1 MVSWRLF
8 LDDVI
13 KHTFYWFLLD
23 LRENQHKRVDYISI
37 KLVSLFIWTAI
48 DSSSLNRENCNSEI
62 DWPFFRK
69 NLYVIRCYYVFSH
82 WIQSWNPL
90 PFVFIIP
97 ALILQRLSICN
108 AEYIG
113 TLFDIGNNFILK
125 RDAIFVLF
133 FLNLDWW
140 GKPPFNWEKLR
151 HLLEIVKS
159 CIIWYI
165 MQHGLKIFIATILS
179 FEFKIPNDL
188 INKFR
193 FQWTSLYYC
202 SLSISF
208 ITFWKFSLCEK
219 HIFTNRNS
227 VLYRSPTDPRKT
239 WYNALYVQYD

>member
-1 MVSWRLF
+1 M
-8 LDDVI
+8 
-13 KHTFYWFLLD
+13 
-23 LRENQHKRVDYISI
+23 
-37 KLVSLFIWTAI
+37 
-48 DSSSLNRENCNSEI
+48 
-62 DWPFFRK
+62 
-69 NLYVIRCYYVFSH
+69 FSH
-82 WIQSWNPL
+82 TESNHGIPL

-133 FLNLDWW
+133 FLNLDCW

-179 FEFKIPNDL
+179 FDFKIPNDL

-202 SLSISF
+202 SFSISF
-208 ITFWKFSLCEK
+208 ITFWKFSLCELWET
-219 HIFTNRNS
+219 HF
-227 VLYRSPTDPRKT
+227 Y
-239 WYNALYVQYD
+239 Q

>member
-1 MVSWRLF
+1 M
-8 LDDVI
+8 
-13 KHTFYWFLLD
+13 
-23 LRENQHKRVDYISI
+23 
-37 KLVSLFIWTAI
+37 
-48 DSSSLNRENCNSEI
+48 
-62 DWPFFRK
+62 
-69 NLYVIRCYYVFSH
+69 FSH
-82 WIQSWNPL
+82 TESNHGIPYHLCLLFPLWSCRDYPYVMQSIL
-90 PFVFIIP
+90 VHY
-97 ALILQRLSICN
+97 LILGITSYSKVMKIMRCNIC
-108 AEYIG
+108 
-113 TLFDIGNNFILK
+113 
-125 RDAIFVLF
+125 VV
-133 FLNLDWW
+133 FLNLDCW
-140 GKPPFNWEKLR
+140 GKPPFNWEKLW

-188 INKFR
+188 INKFS